1 MLGVKKIGRNILA
14 IFSMVIAVLAALS
27 GYLYYN
33 YVTTMSIK
41 DAQIS
46 SLTFE
51 NNKLK
56 NEVENLTNQLNSLQL
71 EKSRLESII
80 KNLTD
85 QNNALSTEKARLEKE
100 VENLTEQVNN
110 LLLERARLEK
120 IVNNL
125 TAENEK
131 LKNKILS
138 LQNQITYLN
147 NIIAELEK
155 KNSVLE
161 NRVRELE
168 DIIYLRVSTVL
179 DKDKTVNIPAN
190 NYIILSYSTPYAGY
204 IRVSF
209 TATHGVYI
217 WVGSSFT
224 GEWYY
229 RYPREGF
236 AARGSFI
243 VPVLPGV
250 TYIYIGNPSPL
261 LGVTVTLTI
270 EYTY

>member
-1 MLGVKKIGRNILA
+1 MGVYMDVRSKKIGRNILA
-14 IFSMVIAVLAALS
+14 IFSVVIAVLAALS

-46 SLTFE
+46 SLTSE
-51 NNKLK
+51 NIVLRDNVSLLTNENYKLK

-71 EKSRLESII
+71 EKSRLESTI

-85 QNNALSTEKARLEKE
+85 QNNALSTEKARLEK
-100 VENLTEQVNN
+100 
-110 LLLERARLEK
+110 

-131 LKNKILS
+131 LKNEILS

-147 NIIAELEK
+147 NTIAELEK

-168 DIIYLRVSTVL
+168 NIIYLRVSTVL

-209 TATHGVYI
+209 TATLGVYI

-224 GEWYY
+224 GEWYC

-236 AARGSFI
+236 ATSGSFI
-243 VPVLPGV
+243 VPVLPGA
-250 TYIYIGNPSPL
+250 TYIYIGNPSLL